1 MYILHVYR
9 NVNWSLWGECEW
21 DRIRTKDSLRELI
34 RESIIVINFKNYV
47 LSNLLFVIKTI
58 LSRVI
63 IIIIIFLEEINDAA
77 RVYTCNTFNLLWV
90 DLLRPRGN
98 GTVFPKIQS
107 LWLGNARNGGEKACT
122 KYDWKRSRFSARETV
137 PGKLTI
143 LSRLDTWSMSNSR
156 I

>member
-98 GTVFPKIQS
+98 GTVFPKIQ
-107 LWLGNARNGGEKACT
+107 LWLGNARNGGEKGVYEIRLET
-122 KYDWKRSRFSARETV
+122 EPIQRARDGA
-137 PGKLTI
+137 GKINDPVAFRHLV
-143 LSRLDTWSMSNSR
+143 RV
-156 I
+156 